1 MQHFHGS
8 FFAVSYN
15 SLVRFQYFLFIIKA
29 KLHIRYL
36 LILLWL
42 LFSIF
47 SLNCLDAAH
56 IIEYIEGEVVDKHII
71 LKLWQESLGE
81 SYLIFQEEFDP
92 KTVLLN
98 HGRKL
103 FDLPTL
109 YVSWMYEMFVCKLSL
124 QQYIN
129 LNCALFTS
137 NKIVV
142 VG

>member
-1 MQHFHGS
+1 MLI
-8 FFAVSYN
+8 N
-15 SLVRFQYFLFIIKA
+15 SVVALV
-29 KLHIRYL
+29 
-36 LILLWL
+36 
-42 LFSIF
+42 SIF

-98 HGRKL
+98 HGREL

-109 YVSWMYEMFVCKLSL
+109 YVSYMYEMYVNKLSL
-124 QQYIN
+124 QQLHYFK
-129 LNCALFTS
+129 LYSVSLT
-137 NKIVV
+137 KL
-142 VG
+142 